1 MGIVKPEDM
10 DDIYRVIGKAVSR
23 LIASG
28 IPVETDNIIAQ
39 LKDSEEQTVDGTRQI
54 YAKAIRLVASGV
66 DGDMQQWLS

>member
-54 YAKAIRLVASGV
+54 YAEAIRLVASGV
-66 DGDMQQWLS
+66 VGDMQQWLS

>member
-54 YAKAIRLVASGV
+54 YAEAIRLVASGV
-66 DGDMQQWLS
+66 DDDMQQWLS

>member
-39 LKDSEEQTVDGTRQI
+39 LKDSEEHTVDGTRQI
-54 YAKAIRLVASGV
+54 YAEAIRLVASGV

>member
-54 YAKAIRLVASGV
+54 YAEAIRLVASGV

>member
-54 YAKAIRLVASGV
+54 YAEAIRLVTSGV
-66 DGDMQQWLS
+66 DDDMQQWLS

>member
-39 LKDSEEQTVDGTRQI
+39 LKDSEEKTVDGTRQI
-54 YAKAIRLVASGV
+54 YAEAIRLVASGV
-66 DGDMQQWLS
+66 GGDMQQWLS